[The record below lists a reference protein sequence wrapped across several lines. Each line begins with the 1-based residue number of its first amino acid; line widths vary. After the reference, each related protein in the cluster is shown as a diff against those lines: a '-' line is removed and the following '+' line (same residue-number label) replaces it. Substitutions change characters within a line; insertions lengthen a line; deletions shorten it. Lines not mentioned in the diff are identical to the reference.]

1 MTTALRQLLRSKA
14 SRRIAS
20 ACTTWAAMFRNGVGK
35 KLMTVKSDD
44 EAHPG
49 RIQQRMLFL
58 LLIKSSSLHRSNVR
72 YSSDFA
78 ACSKGQLRRRTND
91 CLTLTPKFESS
102 SSSSSS
108 ISRRFLQRREPDC
121 PAIIL
126 SS

>member
-58 LLIKSSSLHRSNVR
+58 LLIKSSSLRRSNAR

-78 ACSKGQLRRRTND
+78 ACSRGTTEAANKGLPARQNGRNL
-91 CLTLTPKFESS
+91 L
-102 SSSSSS
+102 
-108 ISRRFLQRREPDC
+108 ISCMIPGE
-121 PAIIL
+121 
-126 SS
+126 